1 MKIPGPVSKR
11 LALYHRCVGTLL
23 SEGRGITSSQE
34 LGERLSLKPSQIRK
48 DLSYFGE
55 FGKRGTGY
63 DLKGLR
69 LSLENVLRINKTWNV
84 CIVGA
89 GNIGTA
95 LANHREFF
103 KEGYNI
109 VAFFDRNPSKAG
121 RKIGERGILVY
132 QMSELEE
139 KVKSLGIE
147 IGVIAVP
154 ASEARNVAEIL
165 VKVGIKG
172 ILNFAPTKIKL
183 EEVEIEDVDIGISFK
198 ALTFKMGAREI
209 ERQRSIGKENS

>member
-11 LALYHRCVGTLL
+11 IALYHRCVTSLI
-23 SEGRGITSSQE
+23 SEGKDITSSQE
-34 LGERLSLKPSQIRK
+34 LGERLALKPSQIRK

-63 DLKGLR
+63 NLKELR
-69 LSLENVLRINKTWNV
+69 LSLENVLRINKTWNI

-95 LANHREFF
+95 LANHKEFF

-109 VAFFDRNPSKAG
+109 VAFFDRNTSKIG
-121 RKIGERGILVY
+121 KKIGERGILVY
-132 QMSELEE
+132 SMNELEE
-139 KVKSLGIE
+139 KVKSLDIE

-154 ASEARNVAEIL
+154 ASEARSVAEAL
-165 VKVGIKG
+165 VKAGIKG
-172 ILNFAPTKIKL
+172 ILNFAPTKLKL
-183 EEVEIEDVDIGISFK
+183 NDVEIEDVDIAISFK
-198 ALTFKMGAREI
+198 SLTFKIGAREI
-209 ERQRSIGKENS
+209 ERKESDCKENN

>member
-11 LALYHRCVGTLL
+11 LALYHRCVATLL
-23 SEGRGITSSQE
+23 SEGKCLTSSQE
-34 LGERLSLKPSQIRK
+34 LGERLVLKPSQIRK

-63 DLKGLR
+63 NLENLR
-69 LSLENVLRINKTWNV
+69 LSLENVLRINKAWNV

-95 LANHREFF
+95 LANHKEFF

-109 VAFFDRNPSKAG
+109 IAFFDRNPLKIG
-121 RKIGERGILVY
+121 KKIGERGIIVY
-132 QMSELEE
+132 PIGEMEE
-139 KVKSLGIE
+139 KIKSLDIE

-154 ASEARNVAEIL
+154 ASEAKNVADLL
-165 VKVGIKG
+165 VKSGIKG
-172 ILNFAPTKIKL
+172 ILNFAPIKLKL
-183 EEVEIEDVDIGISFK
+183 EEVEIEDVDIAISFK

-209 ERQRSIGKENS
+209 ERQRSIGKENN

>member
-11 LALYHRCVGTLL
+11 IALYHRCVASLI
-23 SEGRGITSSQE
+23 SEGKDITSSQE
-34 LGERLSLKPSQIRK
+34 LGERLVLKPSQIRK

-63 DLKGLR
+63 NLKELR
-69 LSLENVLRINKTWNV
+69 LSLENVLRINKTWNI

-109 VAFFDRNPSKAG
+109 VAFFDRNTSKIG
-121 RKIGERGILVY
+121 KKIGERGILVY
-132 QMSELEE
+132 SMNELEE
-139 KVKSLGIE
+139 KVKSLDIE

-154 ASEARNVAEIL
+154 ALEARNVAETL
-165 VKVGIKG
+165 VRAGIKG
-172 ILNFAPTKIKL
+172 ILNFAPTKLKL
-183 EEVEIEDVDIGISFK
+183 NDVEIEDVDIAISFK
-198 ALTFKMGAREI
+198 SLTFKMGAREI
-209 ERQRSIGKENS
+209 ERKRSDCKENN

>member
-11 LALYHRCVGTLL
+11 LALYHRCVATLL
-23 SEGRGITSSQE
+23 SEGKCLTSSQE
-34 LGERLSLKPSQIRK
+34 LGERLVLKPSQIRK

-63 DLKGLR
+63 NLENLR
-69 LSLENVLRINKTWNV
+69 LSLENVLRINKAWNV

-95 LANHREFF
+95 LANHKEFF

-109 VAFFDRNPSKAG
+109 IAFFDRNPLKIG
-121 RKIGERGILVY
+121 KKIGERGIIVY
-132 QMSELEE
+132 PIGEMEE
-139 KVKSLGIE
+139 KIKSLDIE

-154 ASEARNVAEIL
+154 ASEAKKCGRPFGEIWN
-165 VKVGIKG
+165 KG
-172 ILNFAPTKIKL
+172 HTQLCPDKTKI
-183 EEVEIEDVDIGISFK
+183 G
-198 ALTFKMGAREI
+198 
-209 ERQRSIGKENS
+209 RS